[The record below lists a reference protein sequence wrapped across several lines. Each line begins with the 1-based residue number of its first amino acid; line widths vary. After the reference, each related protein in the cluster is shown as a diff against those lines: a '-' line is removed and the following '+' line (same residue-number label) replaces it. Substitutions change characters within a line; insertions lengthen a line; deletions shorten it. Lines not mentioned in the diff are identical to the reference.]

1 MADKPKRST
10 KKTIYLD
17 IVGSP
22 KTLSPDVLPTKADV
36 LRFYLYI
43 KKNAFETIID
53 EVLNIWS
60 QACVPTVSK
69 SRVRQCLK
77 KIHESYRSIS
87 RNYNAGKNDSKFK
100 EKLTEFQ
107 KSQDV
112 LFDIAACKCGDQ
124 CKCCAVIAVPELLRP
139 FLKDQ
144 RSDRVMNMDM
154 IRDSLLICQQTSK
167 SAERLPKENSV
178 NDSDSDGDCF
188 LDDAADPDFVVRET
202 VSRKSRMK
210 YKHSTKY
217 NTMNIDA
224 VAMACD
230 RFGISDT
237 AGAVISTATLQSAGL
252 VKEDNLQLVIDKNKV
267 KRAREKIGQQLY
279 SQRDDNIIGL
289 YFDGRKDR
297 TMYMEISED
306 DVPRKRFK
314 KEEHISIIGE
324 PFSKYLGHLSID
336 PPVNALNVSGDILNL
351 FGNLDFSAMGCDG
364 TVLNTGHSGGI
375 IRLIEKELNRP
386 LQWEI
391 CELHLNELPF
401 KALFAFLD
409 GDTSSPS
416 DFKGPIGKTLSDSL
430 NLQLEIFDP
439 IPTNVT
445 EFEGDIKTLSTDQ
458 LYLYEMCMAISSG
471 VCSFRLS
478 KRNPG
483 AISNSRWLTVAN
495 HLLRTYVGTENPSD
509 ALVELVTYILNVYAP
524 VWFNIKRNW
533 KCTDGSLNL
542 FKLIR
547 DSRYLNKHN
556 RKIVDESIQ
565 RNGFYAHHE
574 NVLLAMI
581 RDKNKKIRSVAYQR
595 ILKCRTNQNKRTD
608 SQVRKFVVPEIKF
621 GAKNYQTMINWTQTQ
636 ITEPPLTMKFSL
648 QELRDLVD
656 NGEKSAIWNSA
667 EFSIPCHTQAVE
679 RCVKVVTEC
688 SAQVTSKRRDGI
700 IRAKLK
706 SRNIMPKFTSKSKYK
721 LQKI

>member
-10 KKTIYLD
+10 KKTIYLN

-22 KTLSPDVLPTKADV
+22 KTLSTDVLPTKTDI
-36 LRFYLYI
+36 LRYYLYI
-43 KKNAFETIID
+43 KKNAFNTIID

-60 QACVPTVSK
+60 RAYVPTVSK

-100 EKLTEFQ
+100 ERLVAFQ
-107 KSQDV
+107 KSQNV

-124 CKCCAVIAVPELLRP
+124 CKCCAANAVPELLRP

-167 SAERLPKENSV
+167 SSERLHKENSS
-178 NDSDSDGDCF
+178 NDSDSDGDRF

-202 VSRKSRMK
+202 VTRKSRMK
-210 YKHSTKY
+210 YKQSTKY
-217 NTMNIDA
+217 NTMNIDP

-237 AGAVISTATLQSAGL
+237 AGAVISTAALQSAGL
-252 VKEDNLQLVIDKNKV
+252 VKEDNLQLVIDKNKL
-267 KRAREKIGQQLY
+267 KRARDKIGHQLY

-306 DVPRKRFK
+306 GVPRKRFK
-314 KEEHISIIGE
+314 KEEHISVIGE
-324 PFSKYLGHLSID
+324 PFSKYLGHLS
-336 PPVNALNVSGDILNL
+336 VVRGLALNISGDILNS
-351 FGNLDFSAMGCDG
+351 FGNLDFSAIGCDG
-364 TVLNTGHSGGI
+364 TVTNTGHSGGI
-375 IRLIEKELNRP
+375 IRLIEEGLNRP
-386 LQWEI
+386 LQWQI

-401 KALFAFLD
+401 KALFALLD

-416 DFKGPIGKTLSDSL
+416 EFKGPLGKTLSHSL
-430 NLQLEIFDP
+430 NLQLVTFDP
-439 IPTNVT
+439 IPTNVP

-471 VCSFRLS
+471 VCSFGLS

-524 VWFNIKRNW
+524 VWFHIKRNW
-533 KCTDGSLNL
+533 KCTDGPLNL

-547 DSRYLNKHN
+547 DSRYLNKEN
-556 RKIVDESIQ
+556 RNIVDESIQ

-574 NVLLAMI
+574 NLLLTMI

-595 ILKCRTNQNKRTD
+595 ILKYRTNQNKRTEN
-608 SQVRKFVVPEIKF
+608 QVRKFFVPEIKF
-621 GAKNYQTMINWTQTQ
+621 GAKNYNTMINWTQTQ

-656 NGEKSAIWNSA
+656 NGEQSAIWHST

-706 SRNIMPKFTSKSKYK
+706 SRNIMPNFTSKSKYK